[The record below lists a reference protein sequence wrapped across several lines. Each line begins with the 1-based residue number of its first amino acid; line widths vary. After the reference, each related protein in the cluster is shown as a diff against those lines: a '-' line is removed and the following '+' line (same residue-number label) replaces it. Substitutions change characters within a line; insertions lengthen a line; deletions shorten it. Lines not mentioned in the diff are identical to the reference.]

1 MAFLKN
7 VAASILNKT
16 APAIAKNIFVNEDA
30 KIKDIASKFDSAK
43 ELLNKKTKEYNE
55 TLKSFEGFSK
65 VGKTLSKQVRSG
77 KFGMNAEDQDKLL
90 MKEFGF
96 DMDEF
101 GDLDK
106 MDDMGS
112 FEASFDDADSSSSS
126 ETSTESSTDGDV
138 THNTSNTLNKKQI
151 FVKNTVLG
159 GTGLG
164 KGDVLISEK
173 VAHSTAITASLGA
186 AQISL
191 LGKIAEA
198 TNAIASFQNEQ

>member
-16 APAIAKNIFVNEDA
+16 APAIAKNVFANEDA

-77 KFGMNAEDQDKLL
+77 KFGMDAEDQDKLL

-112 FEASFDDADSSSSS
+112 FEASFDDSDSSSSS
-126 ETSTESSTDGDV
+126 ETSTETSSDGDV
-138 THNTSNTLNKKQI
+138 THNTSNT
-151 FVKNTVLG
+151 VR
-159 GTGLG
+159 
-164 KGDVLISEK
+164 
-173 VAHSTAITASLGA
+173 
-186 AQISL
+186 
-191 LGKIAEA
+191 
-198 TNAIASFQNEQ
+198 